1 MRYDLK
7 DITFLILVRIDTI
20 ERMENLLASTAF
32 LLSHFDTN
40 VEVWEISSYNNGI
53 LKKLLNR
60 KVNYTFTEDDDSILF
75 RTKYLNCMLSSVKTD
90 S

>member
-20 ERMENLLASTAF
+20 ERMENLLASTEF

-40 VEVWEISSYNNGI
+40 VEVWEISPYNNSI
-53 LKKLLNR
+53 LKN
-60 KVNYTFTEDDDSILF
+60 F
-75 RTKYLNCMLSSVKTD
+75 
-90 S
+90 